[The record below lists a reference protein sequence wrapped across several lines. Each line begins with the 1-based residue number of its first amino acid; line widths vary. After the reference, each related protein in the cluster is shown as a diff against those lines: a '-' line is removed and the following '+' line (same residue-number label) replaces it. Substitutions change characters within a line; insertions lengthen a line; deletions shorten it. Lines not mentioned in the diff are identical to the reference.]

1 MDAKKQQEEFNV
13 AFVSAI
19 AAHLGL
25 ARASFSVDD
34 DSIDI
39 VFQARGWKARKA
51 VTSRPQIQL
60 QLKCTAAAF
69 KAGSHFSFP
78 LKKKNY
84 DDLRG
89 RDVMVPRY
97 LAILMVPKKV
107 KEWVRHDDAEMALR
121 HRAFWVSLR
130 DAPASG
136 NGTSVSVRVPYAQR
150 LTSDALR
157 KMVDAASRLESL

>member
-1 MDAKKQQEEFNV
+1 MDPRKQQEEFNV

-39 VFQARGWKARKA
+39 VFQAKGWKARKA

-60 QLKCTAAAF
+60 QLKCTAATF
-69 KAGSHFSFP
+69 KPGSDFSFA

-84 DDLRG
+84 DDLRAG
-89 RDVMVPRY
+89 DVIVPRY
-97 LAILMVPKKV
+97 LAILMVPKKIT
-107 KEWVRHDDAEMALR
+107 EWIRHDDAEMVLR

-130 DAPASG
+130 NAPASS
-136 NGTSVSVRVPYAQR
+136 NVTSIAIKVPYAQR
-150 LTSDALR
+150 LTSAALR